1 MAKQLRLDVAQLT
14 DVGRRREH
22 NEDNMAYVI
31 PKDPQVMATKG
42 SLFIVADGMG
52 GHAAGEVAS
61 EIAVDTVST
70 AYYQDDSD
78 EVPVALVR
86 AIKRA
91 NAAIHQRAAENMLR
105 NGMGTTCVAAVLRG
119 NMAYIA
125 NVGDSRA
132 YLIRGKTVKQISQDH
147 SWVAEQVRAG
157 LLTEDQAR
165 THAQRNVIT
174 RSLGTQPDVEIDIF
188 TEPLQ
193 EGDSLVLCTD
203 GLSGLITEDELQDI
217 VNRFVPQESV
227 YHLVERANENGGPD
241 NITAIVIR
249 VNEVGVEP
257 PPRQRR
263 PVAVGGPEEDTA
275 ILETS
280 LASSAGQA
288 GTRYGNGHSGTF
300 SFSARAVPTLA
311 DAAPLAAPAFP
322 VSKRRRRGRIFFL
335 NVALLTVVLL
345 ALVVGAVYYLVLR
358 QGPDPDQVLAQA
370 TTLINRATGEL
381 SSDPVRALQDLASA
395 QQSLRSL
402 QGVSLS
408 DAQRTQLA
416 SLQRSLTSHAE
427 AALTAYNKRFGITS
441 LPCSNTGVS
450 PINTGSIATR
460 ARSLAILQQKGKA
473 LLYALGEDSQLY
485 PLMQVNRQYSLQN
498 HLNLDGKVLGV
509 ASANDGSQLYLLLAR
524 TSQSQGAASVS
535 YELAALQ
542 AGQTKAKTVPIDT
555 ALTSNGQVPSLIAA
569 WDGDVYVV
577 FSSKQA
583 PNSAQIVDFDRT
595 KLTAKQAPLPISAN
609 VVSIAAFPNNQLFLL
624 LGDGSVQS
632 LQYTSGKAQEPV
644 PVPVQVQRPIP
655 SALPVSDQGFT
666 AATPVPT
673 VTVPAQQGP
682 VPLLASNKA
691 TLSAGLVNHIPHLY
705 VADSA
710 AHRLLAFTPLGGG
723 SAGGT
728 SDSNSIL
735 VQLTGQYTSPGLF
748 ASLRSA
754 QPDPSSGTLLYTLA
768 QNTASLLNVVAVDTS
783 SSGSCA

>member
-1 MAKQLRLDVAQLT
+1 
-14 DVGRRREH
+14 
-22 NEDNMAYVI
+22 MAYVI

-78 EVPVALVR
+78 DVPVALIR

-105 NGMGTTCVAAVLRG
+105 SGMGTTCVAAVLRG

-203 GLSGLITEDELQDI
+203 GLSGLITEDELQEI

-263 PVAVGGPEEDTA
+263 PVTVGGPEEDTA
-275 ILETS
+275 ILETA
-280 LASSAGQA
+280 ASPRGQT

-300 SFSARAVPTLA
+300 SFSARSAPALAEAAV
-311 DAAPLAAPAFP
+311 AAPALP
-322 VSKRRRRGRIFFL
+322 RPKSRRRGRIFFL
-335 NVALLTVVLL
+335 TVALVAVVLL
-345 ALVVGAVYYLVLR
+345 ALAVGSLYYLVLR

-370 TTLINRATGEL
+370 TTLVNRAADEL
-381 SSDPVRALQDLASA
+381 SSDPARALQDLATA
-395 QQSLRSL
+395 QQSLRTL
-402 QGVSLS
+402 QGVALS
-408 DAQRTQLA
+408 DAQRAQLT
-416 SLQRSLTSHAE
+416 SLQRSLTSSTQ
-427 AALTAYNKRFGITS
+427 AALVAYNKRFGITS

-450 PINTGSIATR
+450 PINTGSIATH
-460 ARSLAILQQKGKA
+460 ARSLAVLQQKGKA
-473 LLYALGEDSQLY
+473 LLYALGEDNQLY
-485 PLMQVNRQYSLQN
+485 PLMQVNQQYSLQS
-498 HLNLDGKVLGV
+498 HLDLDGKVLSM
-509 ASANDGSQLYLLLAR
+509 ASANDGSQLYLLLAH
-524 TSQSQGAASVS
+524 SGQNQGATTTS
-535 YELAALQ
+535 YELAVLQ
-542 AGQTKAKTVPIDT
+542 AGQTKAKTTPIDT
-555 ALTSNGQVPSLIAA
+555 ALLANGQVPSLIAV
-569 WDGDVYVV
+569 WDSDIYVV

-595 KLTAKQAPLPISAN
+595 KLAAKQAPLPISAN

-632 LQYTSGKAQEPV
+632 LQYSSGKAQEPV

-655 SALPVSDQGFT
+655 SALPISDQGFT

-673 VTVPAQQGP
+673 VAVPSQQGP
-682 VPLLASNKA
+682 VPLLTSNKA
-691 TLSAGLVNHIPHLY
+691 TLAAGLVNHIPHLY
-705 VADSA
+705 VADSTT
-710 AHRLLAFTPLGGG
+710 HRLLSFTPLGGG

-728 SDSNSIL
+728 SGSNSIL
-735 VQLTGQYTSPGLF
+735 LQLTGQYASPTLF
-748 ASLRSA
+748 ASLRNV
-754 QPDPSSGTLLYTLA
+754 QPDPASANQLYALA
-768 QNTASLLNVVAVDTS
+768 QNTASLFTVITVNTA

>member
-14 DVGRRREH
+14 DVGRKREH

-78 EVPVALVR
+78 DVPVALIR

-105 NGMGTTCVAAVLRG
+105 SGMGTTCVAAVLRG

-203 GLSGLITEDELQDI
+203 GLSGLITEDELQEI

-227 YHLVERANENGGPD
+227 YHLVERANEHGGPD

-257 PPRQRR
+257 PPRQKR

-275 ILETS
+275 ILETA
-280 LASSAGQA
+280 ASSGGQGGA
-288 GTRYGNGHSGTF
+288 RYGNGHSGTF
-300 SFSARAVPTLA
+300 SFSARSIPALA
-311 DAAPLAAPAFP
+311 EPALAAPALSHP
-322 VSKRRRRGRIFFL
+322 KGRRRGRIFAL
-335 NVALLTVVLL
+335 TVALITVVLL
-345 ALVVGAVYYLVLR
+345 VLAVGSLYYLVLR
-358 QGPDPDQVLAQA
+358 QGPDPDQVLAQV
-370 TTLINRATGEL
+370 TTLLDRAAGEL
-381 SSDPVRALQDLASA
+381 SSDPARALQDLASA

-402 QGVSLS
+402 QGVALS
-408 DAQRTQLA
+408 DAQRSQLT
-416 SLQRSLTSHAE
+416 SLQRALASRTQ
-427 AALTAYNKRFGITS
+427 AALVAYNKHFGITS

-450 PINTGSIATR
+450 PINTGSIATH

-473 LLYALGEDSQLY
+473 LLYALGEDNQLY
-485 PLMQVNRQYSLQN
+485 PLMQVNQQYSLQS
-498 HLNLDGKVLGV
+498 HLDLDGRKVLSM
-509 ASANDGSQLYLLLAR
+509 ASANDGSQLYLLLAHAV
-524 TSQSQGAASVS
+524 QSQGATTTS
-535 YELAALQ
+535 YELAVLQ
-542 AGQTKAKTVPIDT
+542 AGQTKAKTVPIDE
-555 ALTSNGQVPSLIAA
+555 ALLSNGQIPSLMAV
-569 WDGDVYVV
+569 WDSDIYVV

-595 KLTAKQAPLPISAN
+595 KLAAKQAPLPISAN

-632 LQYTSGKAQEPV
+632 LQYSSGKAQEPV

-655 SALPVSDQGFT
+655 SALPISDQGFT

-673 VTVPAQQGP
+673 VAVPAQQGP
-682 VPLLASNKA
+682 VPLLTSSKASLA
-691 TLSAGLVNHIPHLY
+691 SGLVNHIPHLY

-710 AHRLLAFTPLGGG
+710 THRLLALTPLGGG
-723 SAGGT
+723 AAGGT
-728 SDSNSIL
+728 SGSNSIL
-735 VQLTGQYTSPGLF
+735 LQLTGQYASPSLF
-748 ASLRSA
+748 ASLRSV
-754 QPDPSSGTLLYTLA
+754 QPDPASAGQLYTLA
-768 QNTASLLNVVAVDTS
+768 QNTASLLTVVTVNTS

>member
-14 DVGRRREH
+14 DVGRKREH

-105 NGMGTTCVAAVLRG
+105 SGMGTTCVAAVLRG

-203 GLSGLITEDELQDI
+203 GLSGLITEDELQEI

-263 PVAVGGPEEDTA
+263 PVTVGGPEEDTA

-280 LASSAGQA
+280 LASSGGQA
-288 GTRYGNGHSGTF
+288 GARYGNGHSGTF
-300 SFSARAVPTLA
+300 SFSPRPAPALSEMPMPALA
-311 DAAPLAAPAFP
+311 PPLA
-322 VSKRRRRGRIFFL
+322 KRRRRGRIFLL
-335 NVALLTVVLL
+335 NVALLAVVFL
-345 ALVVGAVYYLVLR
+345 ALVAGAVYYLVLR

-370 TTLINRATGEL
+370 TTLVNRAAGEL
-381 SSDPVRALQDLASA
+381 NSDPVRALQDLASA

-402 QGVSLS
+402 QGLTLS
-408 DAQRTQLA
+408 DAQRTQLT
-416 SLQRSLTSHAE
+416 SLQRSLTSQAQ
-427 AALTAYNKRFGITS
+427 AALAAYNKRFGITS
-441 LPCSNTGVS
+441 LPCSSTAVS
-450 PINTGSIATR
+450 PINTGSLATH
-460 ARSLAILQQKGKA
+460 ARSLAALEQKGKT

-485 PLMQVNRQYSLQN
+485 PLMQVNQQYSLQS
-498 HLNLDGKVLGV
+498 HLELDGKVLGV
-509 ASANDGSQLYLLLAR
+509 ATANDGSQLYLLIAH
-524 TSQSQGAASVS
+524 SGQSQGATSTS
-535 YELAALQ
+535 YELAVLQ
-542 AGQTKAKTVPIDT
+542 AGQTKAKTAPIDT

-569 WDGDVYVV
+569 WDSDVYVV

-595 KLTAKQAPLPISAN
+595 KLTTKQAPLPVSAN

-632 LQYTSGKAQEPV
+632 LQYSSGKAQEPV

-655 SALPVSDQGFT
+655 GTLPVSERGFT
-666 AATPVPT
+666 LATPVPT

-682 VPLLASNKA
+682 VSLVASNKA
-691 TLSAGLVNHIPHLY
+691 ILSSGLVNHIPHLY
-705 VADSA
+705 IADSA
-710 AHRLLAFTPLGGG
+710 THRLLALTPLGGG
-723 SAGGT
+723 AAGGT
-728 SDSNSIL
+728 SGSNSIL
-735 VQLTGQYTSPGLF
+735 MQLTGQYASPILF
-748 ASLRSA
+748 ASLRAA
-754 QPDPSSGTLLYTLA
+754 QPDPAKGTLLYALA
-768 QNTASLLNVVAVDTS
+768 QNTASLLNVVSVDTS

>member
-14 DVGRRREH
+14 DVGRKREH

-203 GLSGLITEDELQDI
+203 GLSGLITEDELQEI

-257 PPRQRR
+257 SPRQRR

-288 GTRYGNGHSGTF
+288 GARYGNGHSGAF
-300 SFSARAVPTLA
+300 SFSARAVPPLA
-311 DAAPLAAPAFP
+311 DAAPLAAPALP

-370 TTLINRATGEL
+370 TTLVNRATGEL
-381 SSDPVRALQDLASA
+381 NSDPVRALQDLASA

-416 SLQRSLTSHAE
+416 SLQRSLTSHAQ
-427 AALTAYNKRFGITS
+427 AALIAYNKRFGITS
-441 LPCSNTGVS
+441 LPCSSTGVS
-450 PINTGSIATR
+450 PINTGSIAVQ

-498 HLNLDGKVLGV
+498 HLDLDGKVLGV

-655 SALPVSDQGFT
+655 SALPVSDQSFT

-735 VQLTGQYTSPGLF
+735 VQLTGQYASPGLF